1 MRLAAAVLLLAAITG
16 ACGGAASDR
25 GVTLTFWAFGREGEV
40 VAELTR
46 EFERTHP
53 DVRVVVQQIPWRAAH
68 EKLLTAYVG
77 ETLPDIAQLG
87 NTWIAEFTALG
98 ALTPLDS
105 LLAQSQTLR
114 ASSFFP
120 GIWATNVIDS
130 VVYGIPWYVDT
141 RVLFYRSDLLA
152 KAGVT
157 SLPST
162 WEEWRVA
169 MRRLRELSSGTAYA
183 IYLPVNEWTQPVIL
197 GLQTG
202 SRLLA
207 DNGTRGAFRDSTF
220 RRAFDFY
227 ISLFTDTLAPVL
239 GSSQI
244 ANRYQEFARGTF
256 AMYITG
262 PWDLGEFATRLPPE
276 LQSSWATAPLP
287 GPTAGQPGVSIAGG
301 SSLVLTAGSRHR
313 REAWQLLEF
322 LSAPGQQAKFYRLS
336 GDLPPTMAAWQDSS
350 LAGNPRAQAFF
361 QQLQHVRPLP
371 TVPEMEQIAIR
382 VQELAEAAIRGVRT
396 KDDALTILDHD
407 VDQMLEKRRWMMDH
421 AAAARTIPVRP

>member
-1 MRLAAAVLLLAAITG
+1 MRRLVAALLLAGIGG
-16 ACGGAASDR
+16 ACGGAASDKR
-25 GVTLTFWAFGREGEV
+25 VVLTFWAFGREGEM

-46 EFERTHP
+46 DFERTHP
-53 DVRVVVQQIPWRAAH
+53 NVRVVVQQIPWRAAH
-68 EKLLTAYVG
+68 EKLLTAFVG

-87 NTWIAEFTALG
+87 NTWIAEFAALG

-105 LLAQSQTLR
+105 LLAQSGALR
-114 ASSFFP
+114 AESFFP
-120 GIWATNVIDS
+120 GIWATNVVDS

-152 KAGVT
+152 NAGVKT
-157 SLPST
+157 VPRT
-162 WEEWRVA
+162 WDEWRDA
-169 MRRLRELSSGTAYA
+169 MRKVRALSSGAAYA

-227 ISLFTDTLAPVL
+227 ISIFRDTLAPVL

-256 AMYITG
+256 AMYISG
-262 PWDLGEFATRLPPE
+262 PWDLTEFATRLPAE
-276 LQSSWATAPLP
+276 LQTSWATAPLP
-287 GPTAGQPGVSIAGG
+287 GPTADDPGVSLAGG
-301 SSLVLTAGSRHR
+301 SSLVLTAGSRYQ
-313 REAWQLLEF
+313 REAWELLEF
-322 LSAPGQQAKFYRLS
+322 LSEPAQQAKFYRLS
-336 GDLPPTMAAWQDSS
+336 GDLPPTTAAWQDSS

-382 VQELAEAAIRGVRT
+382 VQELAEAAIRGVRS
-396 KDDALTILDHD
+396 KDDALTTLDHD
-407 VDQMLEKRRWMMDH
+407 VDQMLEKRRWMLDH
-421 AAAARTIPVRP
+421 ATVARGKR